1 LGQTDGVTDSLL
13 AHAPALD
20 EIELGDPRFFA
31 RTDVDAAFARLRAD
45 SPVHRT
51 RDLGEPAGPDFWS
64 VTRYEDVRTVSRDF
78 HTFHNAPNMT
88 IEDYQRSGNSIL
100 HLDPPEHTQLRL
112 VVNKG
117 FTPRMVERMGDD
129 VRTRAAAL
137 LDAVVADE
145 RWDLVS
151 AYAAELP
158 LRVICA
164 LLGVPEADE
173 PWLLDCLVR
182 VFGVSDPA
190 NDLPISERIR
200 VMEELGAYAHE
211 LGAARL
217 DDPRDDLTTVLVHA
231 EVEDDDG
238 ARHRLRPGDYAR
250 FFSTLAA
257 AGSETSRNGI
267 AHGVWLLDRHPD
279 QRARLLGDPERV
291 FPTAVEEIVR
301 YASPVMH
308 MRRNVAHDTELA
320 GRALAA
326 GDRVVIWYRSANHDD
341 AVFDDPE
348 RFDVTRS
355 PNDHLGYGAGGPHF
369 CLGAHLARLE
379 IRVALEELYARF
391 PDLAVVGEP
400 ERAAMRQINGIKRLD
415 VSARPE

>member
-1 LGQTDGVTDSLL
+1 LGQTDGVTESRLD
-13 AHAPALD
+13 HAPALD
-20 EIELGDPRFFA
+20 EIALGDPRFFA
-31 RTDVDAAFARLRAD
+31 RADVDAAFACLRLE

-64 VTRYEDVRTVSRDF
+64 VTRYEDVRAVSRDF
-78 HTFHNAPNMT
+78 HTFRNAPNMT

-129 VRTRAAAL
+129 VRARATAL
-137 LDAVVADE
+137 LDAVTGDE

-151 AYAAELP
+151 VFAAELP
-158 LRVICA
+158 LQVICA

-190 NDLPISERIR
+190 NDLPITERIR
-200 VMEELGAYAHE
+200 VMEELGGYAHQ

-217 DDPRDDLTTVLVHA
+217 DDPREDLTTVLVHA

-238 ARHRLRPGDYAR
+238 TRHGLRPGDYAR
-250 FFSTLAA
+250 FFTTLAA

-279 QRARLLGDPERV
+279 QRVRLLADPTGV
-291 FPTAVEEIVR
+291 LPTAVEEIVR

-320 GRALAA
+320 GQPLAE
-326 GDRVVIWYRSANHDD
+326 GDRVVIWYRSANHDES
-341 AVFDDPE
+341 VFDEPE
-348 RFDVTRS
+348 RFDVTRH

-379 IRVALEELYARF
+379 IRIALEALYGRF
-391 PDLAVVGEP
+391 PHLAVVAEP
-400 ERAAMRQINGIKRLD
+400 DRAAMRQINGIKRLEV
-415 VSARPE
+415 VSR

>member
-1 LGQTDGVTDSLL
+1 MSNPLL
-13 AHAPALD
+13 DHAPTLD
-20 EIELGDPRFFA
+20 EIQLGDPRFFS
-31 RTDVDAAFARLRAD
+31 RDDVDAAFARLRAE
-45 SPVHRT
+45 SPIHRT
-51 RDLGEPAGPDFWS
+51 QDLGEPAGPDFWS
-64 VTRYEDVRTVSRDF
+64 VTRYDDVRAVSRDF

-88 IEDYQRSGNSIL
+88 IEDYARSGNSIL

-112 VVNKG
+112 IVNKG
-117 FTPRMVERMGDD
+117 FTPRMVERMRDD
-129 VRTRAAAL
+129 VRTRASRL
-137 LDAVVADE
+137 LDAVPPDDQ
-145 RWDLVS
+145 WDLVS
-151 AYAAELP
+151 AFAAELP
-158 LRVICA
+158 LQVICA

-182 VFGVSDPA
+182 VFGVSDA
-190 NDLPISERIR
+190 GSDLPVADHGR
-200 VMEELGAYAHE
+200 VMEELGTYAHE
-211 LGAARL
+211 LGAARV

-238 ARHRLRPGDYAR
+238 NRHGLRPGDYAR

-279 QRARLLGDPERV
+279 QRATLLADPAAV

-320 GRALAA
+320 GQTLVA
-326 GDRVVIWYRSANHDD
+326 GDRVVLWYRSDNHDE
-341 AVFDDPE
+341 AVFDGPE
-348 RFDVTRS
+348 RFDVTRT

-391 PDLAVVGEP
+391 PHLAVVGEP
-400 ERAAMRQINGIKRLD
+400 ERAAMRQINSIKSLRC
-415 VSARPE
+415 SAS

>member
-1 LGQTDGVTDSLL
+1 MRQTGLVSNPQLD
-13 AHAPALD
+13 HAPPLD
-20 EIELGDPRFFA
+20 EIQLGDPRFFA
-31 RTDVDAAFARLRAD
+31 RDDVDAAFARLRAE
-45 SPVHRT
+45 SPIHRT
-51 RDLGEPAGPDFWS
+51 QDLGEPAGPDFWS
-64 VTRYEDVRTVSRDF
+64 ITRYDDVRAVSRDF

-88 IEDYQRSGNSIL
+88 IEDYERSGNSIL

-112 VVNKG
+112 IVNKG
-117 FTPRMVERMGDD
+117 FTPRMVERMRDD
-129 VRTRAAAL
+129 VRTRASGL
-137 LDAVVADE
+137 LDTVPADDQ
-145 RWDLVS
+145 WDLVS
-151 AYAAELP
+151 AFAAELP
-158 LRVICA
+158 LQVICA

-173 PWLLDCLVR
+173 PWLLDCLGR
-182 VFGVSDPA
+182 VFGVGDAAS
-190 NDLPISERIR
+190 DLPITDHGR
-200 VMEELGAYAHE
+200 VMEELGTYAHA
-211 LGAARL
+211 LGAARI

-238 ARHRLRPGDYAR
+238 NRHGLRPGDYAR

-267 AHGVWLLDRHPD
+267 AHGVWLLDRHRD
-279 QRARLLGDPERV
+279 QRARLLADPAGV

-308 MRRNVAHDTELA
+308 MRRNVARDTELA
-320 GRALAA
+320 GQPLVA

-341 AVFDDPE
+341 AAFDHPE
-348 RFDVTRS
+348 RFDVTRN

-391 PDLAVVGEP
+391 PDLGVVGEP
-400 ERAAMRQINGIKRLD
+400 ERAAMRQINSIKSL
-415 VSARPE
+415 VCSAS

>member
-1 LGQTDGVTDSLL
+1 LGQTDTVTESLL
-13 AHAPALD
+13 DHAPALD

-31 RTDVDAAFARLRAD
+31 RTDVDAAFARLRAE
-45 SPVHRT
+45 SPLHRT

-64 VTRYEDVRTVSRDF
+64 VTRYEDVRAVSRDF

-129 VRTRAAAL
+129 VRAQATTL
-137 LDAVVADE
+137 LDAVSGED
-145 RWDLVS
+145 RWDLVG
-151 AYAAELP
+151 AFAAELP

-164 LLGVPEADE
+164 LLGVPDADE
-173 PWLLDCLVR
+173 PWLLDCFVR

-190 NDLPISERIR
+190 NDLPITERIR
-200 VMEELGAYAHE
+200 VMEELGTYAHE

-231 EVEDDDG
+231 EVEGDDG
-238 ARHRLRPGDYAR
+238 ERHRLRPGDYAR

-267 AHGVWLLDRHPD
+267 AHGVWLLDEHPD
-279 QRARLLGDPERV
+279 QRARLLADPEGV

-320 GRALAA
+320 GQPLAE
-326 GDRVVIWYRSANHDD
+326 GDRVVIWYRSANHDES
-341 AVFDDPE
+341 VFDEPE
-348 RFDVTRS
+348 RFDVTRH

-379 IRVALEELYARF
+379 IRVALEELYGRF
-391 PDLAVVGEP
+391 PELAVEAPP
-400 ERAAMRQINGIKRLD
+400 ERAAMRQINGIKRLE
-415 VSARPE
+415 VAPRTG